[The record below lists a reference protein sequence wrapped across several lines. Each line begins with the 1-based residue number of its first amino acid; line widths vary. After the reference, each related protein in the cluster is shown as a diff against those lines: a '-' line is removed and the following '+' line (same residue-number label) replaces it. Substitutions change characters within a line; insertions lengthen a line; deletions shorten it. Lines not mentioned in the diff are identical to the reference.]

1 MSPLSKLPLL
11 PKAVVFDMDGLLLE
25 SETFYHRSFY
35 LAADERG
42 FDLPKDNYQR
52 LCGSTWNVI
61 GTMLRDE
68 HGPDFPVEEFGERW
82 RHHLEIL
89 MAEGIPLKP
98 GVMEMLELLD
108 ELSIPRAIATS
119 SFRVSLDRHL
129 GPHDIL
135 HRFDHILTRESYQ
148 EPKPAPAP
156 YLTAAKQLGIE
167 PQFCLALEDS
177 HQGVRSASRAGMMTV
192 MVPDVALPNDEM
204 RDACVMIVD
213 SLINVRDAIITSQ
226 QL

>member
-1 MSPLSKLPLL
+1 MSNLPML
-11 PKAVVFDMDGLLLE
+11 PQAVIFDMDGLLLE

-35 LAADERG
+35 LAADDHG
-42 FDLPKDNYQR
+42 FALPQDNYQR

-61 GTMLRDE
+61 GSMLRDE
-68 HGPDFPVEEFGERW
+68 HGSDFPVDAFGERW

-89 MAEGIPLKP
+89 MASGIPLKP
-98 GVMEMLELLD
+98 GVFEMLELLD

-119 SFRVSLDRHL
+119 SFRVSLDKHL
-129 GPHDIL
+129 GPHNIL
-135 HRFDHILTRESYQ
+135 HRFDHILTRENYT
-148 EPKPAPAP
+148 EPKPAPTP
-156 YLTAAKQLGIE
+156 YLTAAKQLGID

-204 RDACVMIVD
+204 REACVMIAD
-213 SLINVRDAIITSQ
+213 NLITVRDAVLSAKHR
-226 QL
+226 